1 MSDQPDSV
9 PAKKRRII
17 HWDPEHGRAEG
28 KKRWTFLRII
38 GWTVG
43 GFFGLILVAGLAI
56 RGVRLV
62 VGPQFLR
69 PAGTVA
75 VATPDSPGAAFVS
88 ESKAELAH
96 ETASKALV
104 ELRKLPQDH
113 PSQLEQLIGIE
124 KDFLTGEALLS
135 AHEFAKAYVHF
146 TVLNREIDA
155 YSLNVKLKQET
166 QKAYDEVIV
175 RMKELDRARSLAP
188 QEFET
193 AFTEAGIGQEF
204 FKAGGFI
211 RAKKEFDLAF
221 AALGRAEQ
229 ALKDY
234 VDGHV
239 RDAQQAVAAGQR
251 EAALEAFKLALEKD
265 PGNEVALQGLKRA
278 EVADRVYALLLQ
290 GAEFEKKADYGKARE
305 AFAKAFEIDAFSA
318 VAQQGKS
325 RNERLE
331 KETEFKAATDAAVA
345 AKAAKEWPK
354 AISAYERALKVYP
367 AKDEIKKALAE
378 VRETAHR
385 ESVKESLA
393 KAFDYENKYE
403 WEQARTAYKGT
414 IDLDPKHEE
423 AKEGYARTGRMIR
436 TLMQFNK
443 LVEIAEQRAQ
453 HAEFQVAIRSFNEA
467 MAIKPAYL
475 PLTDR
480 VDQLRALLLS
490 QSQPVAVT
498 FNSDGDSWISIS
510 NFRML
515 GKIRSETVKILPGD
529 YEIVGRRKG
538 YQDVLLLLQVRNGSP
553 PPVVNVACTLRTS
566 R

>member
-1 MSDQPDSV
+1 V

-28 KKRWTFLRII
+28 KKRWTILRIV
-38 GWTVG
+38 GWSVG
-43 GFFGLILVAGLAI
+43 GFFGLILIAGLAI

-69 PAGTVA
+69 PGAA
-75 VATPDSPGAAFVS
+75 AASAPESPGSAFVS

-96 ETASKALV
+96 ETAYKALV

-124 KDFLTGEALLS
+124 KDYLTGDALMS
-135 AHEFAKAYVHF
+135 AHEYAKAFVHF

-166 QKAYDEVIV
+166 QKAYDEVIL
-175 RMKELDRARSLAP
+175 RMKELDRARTLAP
-188 QEFET
+188 KEFDT

-234 VDGHV
+234 VDEHIRV
-239 RDAQQAVAAGQR
+239 AQQDVATGKR
-251 EAALEAFKLALEKD
+251 EAALESFKAALEKD
-265 PGNEVALQGLKRA
+265 PGNEVALQGMKRA

-290 GAEFEKKADYGKARE
+290 GAEFEGKAEYGKARE
-305 AFAKAFEIDAFSA
+305 AFSKAFEIDAFSA

-345 AKAAKEWPK
+345 AKAAKDWTK
-354 AISAYERALKVYP
+354 AISSYERALKVYP
-367 AKDEIKKALAE
+367 QKDDIKKVLAE

-385 ESVKESLA
+385 EAVKASLA

-403 WEQARTAYKGT
+403 WESARTAYKAT

-480 VDQLRALLLS
+480 VDQLRALLLA
-490 QSQPVAVT
+490 QSQPVEVT
-498 FNSDGDSWISIS
+498 FNSDGESWVSIS

-515 GKIRSETVKILPGD
+515 GKIRAETVKILPGD

-538 YQDVLLLLQVRNGSP
+538 YQDVLLMLQVRNGST

>member
-1 MSDQPDSV
+1 MSEPSDSV

-17 HWDPEHGRAEG
+17 HWDPEHGRTTG
-28 KKRWTFLRII
+28 KKQWTILRVI

-43 GFFGLILVAGLAI
+43 GFFGLLLVAGLAI

-69 PAGTVA
+69 PNGAVA
-75 VATPDSPGAAFVS
+75 VSAPESPGSAFVS

-96 ETASKALV
+96 ETAYKALL

-124 KDFLTGEALLS
+124 KDYLTGEALLS

-188 QEFET
+188 QEFDT

-221 AALGRAEQ
+221 AALGRAEK

-234 VDGHV
+234 VDE
-239 RDAQQAVAAGQR
+239 RIRTAQQSVATGQR
-251 EAALEAFKLALEKD
+251 VAALESFKAALEKD
-265 PGNEVALQGLKRA
+265 PGNEVALQGMKRA

-290 GAEFEKKADYGKARE
+290 GAEFEAKTEYAKARE

-318 VAQQGKS
+318 VAQQGKA

-331 KETEFKAATDAAVA
+331 KEAEFKTASDAAVA
-345 AKAAKEWPK
+345 ARAAKEWTK
-354 AISAYERALKVYP
+354 AIAAYERALKVYP
-367 AKDEIKKALAE
+367 QKDDIKKALAD

-385 ESVKESLA
+385 EAVKESLA
-393 KAFDYENKYE
+393 KAYDYENKYE
-403 WEQARTAYKGT
+403 WEQARAAYKAT
-414 IDLDPKHEE
+414 IDLDAKHED

-467 MAIKPAYL
+467 MAIKPSYL

-480 VDQLRALLLS
+480 VDQLRTLLLA
-490 QSQPVAVT
+490 QSQPVSVT

-515 GKIRSETVKILPGD
+515 GKIRSETVNILPGD

-538 YQDVLLLLQVRNGSP
+538 YQDVLLMLQVRSGSTP
-553 PPVVNVACTLRTS
+553 PTVNIACTLRAN

>member
-1 MSDQPDSV
+1 MSEPTDST

-17 HWDPEHGRAEG
+17 HWDPEHGRATG
-28 KKRWTFLRII
+28 KRPWTILRILA
-38 GWTVG
+38 WSVG

-69 PAGTVA
+69 PGAA
-75 VATPDSPGAAFVS
+75 VAPAAPESPGSAFVS

-104 ELRKLPQDH
+104 ELRRLPQDH

-124 KDFLTGEALLS
+124 KDFLAGEALLN
-135 AHEFAKAYVHF
+135 AHDYSRAYAHF
-146 TVLNREIDA
+146 VILNRDIDDYA
-155 YSLNVKLKQET
+155 LNVKLKQET

-175 RMKELDRARSLAP
+175 RMKDLDRARSLAP
-188 QEFET
+188 KEFDI

-204 FKAGGFI
+204 FKAGKFI
-211 RAKKEFDLAF
+211 RAKKQFDSAF

-234 VDGHV
+234 VNRRITLG
-239 RDAQQAVAAGQR
+239 QQAVANGQR
-251 EAALEAFKLALEKD
+251 QVALTAFQAAQEKD
-265 PGNEVALQGLKRA
+265 PGNEVIAQGIKRA

-290 GAEFEKKADYGKARE
+290 GAEFEGKADYTKAKE
-305 AFAKAFEIDAFSA
+305 AFTKAFETDAFSA

-325 RNERLE
+325 RTERLE
-331 KETEFKAATDAAVA
+331 KETEFKTASDAAA
-345 AKAAKEWPK
+345 AARAQKDWPK

-367 AKDEIKKALAE
+367 QKDDMKKALAE
-378 VRETAHR
+378 VRETAH
-385 ESVKESLA
+385 KEAVAQSLA
-393 KAFDYENKYE
+393 KAFDFENKYE
-403 WEQARTAYKGT
+403 WEQARAAYNAT
-414 IDLDPKHEE
+414 MQLDPAHTE
-423 AKEGYARTGRMIR
+423 AKEGYARTGKMIR

-443 LVEIAEQRAQ
+443 LVEVAEQRAQ
-453 HAEFQVAIRSFNEA
+453 HAEFQIAIRSFNEA
-467 MAIKPAYL
+467 MAVKPAYL

-480 VDQLRALLLS
+480 VDQLRALLLA

-498 FNSDGDSWISIS
+498 FNSDGDSWVSIS

-515 GKIRSETVKILPGD
+515 GKIKSETVKMLPGD
-529 YEIVGRRKG
+529 YEIVARRKG
-538 YQDVLLLLQVRNGSP
+538 YQDVLLMLQVRNGTTP
-553 PPVVNVACTLRTS
+553 PPVNAVCTLRAN